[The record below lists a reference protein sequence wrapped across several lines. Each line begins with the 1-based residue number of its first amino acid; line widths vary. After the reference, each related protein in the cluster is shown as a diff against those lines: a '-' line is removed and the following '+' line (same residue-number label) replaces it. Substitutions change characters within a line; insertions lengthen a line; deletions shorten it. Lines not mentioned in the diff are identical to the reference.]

1 MRVSVSKLSDD
12 TSYRGIYRFQNCF
25 DGAKYKALTQLAA
38 NSDEETC
45 VRKIEAAANNQF
57 KQSVTRPLHP
67 SSPIN
72 DIEIN
77 NNNTRRELTTTA
89 DSQKQSTLNY
99 FTNSILFLCCQSA
112 RVSVYPG
119 KFKSEWVCVCLCEL
133 WGNPDPNLFCVVV
146 GCHNSLLLRCLLLQ
160 LFAILL
166 RSVAE
171 FSHFDKRQRLT
182 SVSQL
187 FLLFLLL
194 YYLK

>member
-1 MRVSVSKLSDD
+1 MRQENWSSS
-12 TSYRGIYRFQNCF
+12 Q
-25 DGAKYKALTQLAA
+25 
-38 NSDEETC
+38 
-45 VRKIEAAANNQF
+45 
-57 KQSVTRPLHP
+57 QSIQTISHQTPT
-67 SSPIN
+67 PIN
-72 DIEIN
+72 DIGIEIN

-89 DSQKQSTLNY
+89 DSQKQSTLIY

-166 RSVAE
+166 RSAAK

-187 FLLFLLL
+187 FLFVVALLLEIVFTFLLFFF
-194 YYLK
+194 YFTWQI